1 MGSMIENSIKLFMI
15 FSITAVLFT
24 GSALAQDTD
33 DRTKLLAEAQ
43 EPFLKG
49 EYENAIKIWSFFY
62 RICQF
67 MWFNFEINPN
77 T

>member
-15 FSITAVLFT
+15 FSITVVLFT

-43 EPFLKG
+43 EPFLKCK
-49 EYENAIKIWSFFY
+49 YEIAIKIFD
-62 RICQF
+62 
-67 MWFNFEINPN
+67 EILEIYPADSKIF
-77 T
+77 